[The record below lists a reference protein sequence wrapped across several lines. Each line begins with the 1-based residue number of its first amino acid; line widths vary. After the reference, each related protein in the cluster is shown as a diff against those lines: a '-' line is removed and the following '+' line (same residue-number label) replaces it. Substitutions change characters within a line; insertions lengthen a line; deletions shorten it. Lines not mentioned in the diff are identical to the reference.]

1 MLHVLKT
8 VQPYFEA
15 LWSGEKRFEVRKNDR
30 GFQVGDSLCL
40 REYISGIAIPEN
52 PRQATILFAQ
62 EPYLVDIA
70 WAMGNARRLPDMTN
84 PAQMAEALALSHPAV
99 LGVGAKYP
107 PRNE

>member
-40 REYISGIAIPEN
+40 REYDAAARSYSG
-52 PRQATILFAQ
+52 R
-62 EPYLVDIA
+62 LVMANVLYVLIGPQFGVEA
-70 WAMGNARRLPDMTN
+70 GYCVMSLGAMRKVEG
-84 PAQMAEALALSHPAV
+84 
-99 LGVGAKYP
+99 
-107 PRNE
+107 